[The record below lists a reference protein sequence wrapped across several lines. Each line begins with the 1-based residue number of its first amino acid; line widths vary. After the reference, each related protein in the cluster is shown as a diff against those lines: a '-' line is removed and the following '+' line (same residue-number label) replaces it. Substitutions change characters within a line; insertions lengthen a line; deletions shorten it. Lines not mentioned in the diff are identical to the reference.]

1 MKSTLAIAAII
12 YGVSAIRLRNGR
24 PGGDD
29 EVPEEAKE
37 AIKCIIDLAAE
48 HGHEANPHEA
58 ALAIHY
64 CWCDNSLDEYKEHCE
79 AGKAACFPE
88 DFGESDHRA

>member
-1 MKSTLAIAAII
+1 MKSALAIAAII
-12 YGVSAIRLRNGR
+12 YGVSAIRIKNRHEDR
-24 PGGDD
+24 D
-29 EVPEEAKE
+29 ELPEEAKE
-37 AIKCIIDLAAE
+37 AIMCIVDLAAE
-48 HGHEANPHEA
+48 HGHEATPKQA

-88 DFGESDHRA
+88 DFGESDHHT